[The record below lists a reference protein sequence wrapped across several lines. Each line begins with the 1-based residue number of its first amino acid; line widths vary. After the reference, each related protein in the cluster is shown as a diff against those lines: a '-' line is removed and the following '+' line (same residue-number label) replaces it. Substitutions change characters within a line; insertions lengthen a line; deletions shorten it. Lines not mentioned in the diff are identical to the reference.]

1 MTARTTALLALVA
14 AALAVA
20 FVAYRTLAGE
30 DGPAKAADGFVQR
43 WSSGDDAAA
52 ARLTDDPKAAAAA
65 LKANRKGLDGARVKA
80 TLGELKESGD
90 SATATLSLRWQI
102 PRIGRWGYESKLR
115 LRRSEDDEWRVR
127 WAPKTVHPKLDDV
140 TRLGTTSVP
149 KARGPILDRARRRLM
164 RERPVVRVGAVA
176 GKVRRPAVTA
186 RGLADVLDVDA
197 GPLERAIRRGGKQQF
212 VDALTLRPPDYRRLR
227 PALDAV
233 PDAATAEST
242 AMLAP
247 TRGFARALLGTVA
260 PATKEQLE
268 KLGGSAS
275 PGASVGQWGLQAR
288 FERRLAPVPER
299 RVVIRAGATPIET
312 LATRR
317 GRPGHAVSTTL
328 DARVQAAA
336 EAALARRS
344 DEAAM
349 VAVQPSTGD
358 VLAVAN
364 RPVESSYDRAL
375 EGTYAPGST
384 FKVVSTAAL
393 LRDGLSVDETTSC
406 PRTIEAG
413 GRQFKNFEGGA
424 AGAVPFSRDFAVS
437 CNTAFVSLAPRL
449 APDALSRTARDY
461 GLGRKLELAL
471 PAAGGQV
478 PPGEDE
484 VERAAAMIGQHE
496 ILASPLAMAS
506 VAATVAAGRWH
517 APRLIASDP
526 RQAGPPLPAS
536 ERDTLRSLMRLVVTE
551 GSGTA
556 LASID
561 GEVRGKSGTAE
572 FGGGDPPPTH
582 AWFIAFRDDV
592 AVAVLVEKGRSGG
605 SVAAP
610 LAARFFSA
618 LDR

>member
-1 MTARTTALLALVA
+1 MYQDLRLAVSERAAAFACLRGRDREDDDSPPRPRAAPVA
-14 AALAVA
+14 ALRGLPGAQRRRWPLEPAAA
-20 FVAYRTLAGE
+20 FVE
-30 DGPAKAADGFVQR
+30 R
-43 WSSGDDAAA
+43 WSAGDDAAA

-65 LKANRKGLDGARVKA
+65 LKANRRGLDGASVEA

-90 SATATLSLRWQI
+90 AATARLTLRWQI
-102 PRIGRWGYESKLR
+102 PRIGGWATT
-115 LRRSEDDEWRVR
+115 RRSACARSEDEWRVR
-127 WAPKTVHPKLDDV
+127 WSPKTVHPKLDGV

-149 KARGPILDRARRRLM
+149 KARGEILDRDRRPLMRERRGGARGRRRGEGEAARRHGARAGRRARRRC
-164 RERPVVRVGAVA
+164 RAAWSARSAAA
-176 GKVRRPAVTA
+176 GSSSSSTRSPCARTTTA
-186 RGLADVLDVDA
+186 ACA
-197 GPLERAIRRGGKQQF
+197 
-212 VDALTLRPPDYRRLR
+212 

-247 TRGFARALLGTVA
+247 SRGFARALLGTVA

-268 KLGGSAS
+268 KLGGSAG
-275 PGASVGQWGLQAR
+275 PGADVGQWGLQAR

-299 RVVIRAGATPIET
+299 RVVIRAGAMPIET
-312 LATRR
+312 LAKRR
-317 GRPGHAVSTTL
+317 GRRAARSPPRSTRGCRPRPRRRWPAVT
-328 DARVQAAA
+328 D
-336 EAALARRS
+336 EAAL
-344 DEAAM
+344 

-364 RPVESSYDRAL
+364 RPLESSYDRAL

-393 LRDGLSVDETTSC
+393 LRDGLSVGDTVRC
-406 PRTIEAG
+406 PPTIEAG

-461 GLGRKLELAL
+461 GLGRKLDLAV

-478 PPGEDE
+478 PPGEDA

-506 VAATVAAGRWH
+506 VAATVA
-517 APRLIASDP
+517 
-526 RQAGPPLPAS
+526 
-536 ERDTLRSLMRLVVTE
+536 
-551 GSGTA
+551 
-556 LASID
+556 D
-561 GEVRGKSGTAE
+561 G
-572 FGGGDPPPTH
+572 
-582 AWFIAFRDDV
+582 
-592 AVAVLVEKGRSGG
+592 
-605 SVAAP
+605 P
-610 LAARFFSA
+610 LARAAAARLRPARGRPARSPPRSA
-618 LDR
+618 TRCAA